1 MIVVWEDA
9 YTAYHQ
15 LEVLIQAIS
24 ILVSLKAKMATPPE
38 RGNSKKKTQ
47 LLTLSAVLIFSSVL
61 YICVNNSI
69 LTIVSVQTIG

>member
-47 LLTLSAVLIFSSVL
+47 LLTLSAVLIFFSV